1 MLVVVG
7 LAVDT
12 VHYRAPVAQDS
23 CGYLNKVILPV
34 LRRTIG
40 SVVRCS
46 LTEPFIKTTKVRPK
60 PCLKSDFFCA
70 CSEMWCGE
78 FAGST
83 YILHFLELFAKQLA
97 NGSLNNVS
105 PKKKAV
111 CPVVNVGREPMQPHK
126 GTLRRNDMALAIPT
140 SSAALQASASASTA
154 SAEMEAAMTR
164 ISTGKRIN
172 SSADDAAGTAIVS
185 RLTAEIATTEQ
196 SIRNALDGQALIDT
210 SEGAHKEIEN
220 ILQRMRE
227 IAVQS
232 ANDTNN
238 TQDRANLSEEMRNLS
253 EEVDRI
259 ATVTTWAGSNLL
271 AETAS
276 FSFEVGSATGDANT
290 ISFDIKSMK
299 ASELNIQPVD
309 IGVDT
314 MENSLAA
321 IDNLDAAIAAVNTQR
336 SNLGA
341 TSNRLSYTISNLTNI
356 STNLETAK
364 GTIEDADYAL
374 ETTNLARAQILK
386 QASTAMLAQANA
398 DQESVLSLLRG

>member
-1 MLVVVG
+1 M
-7 LAVDT
+7 A
-12 VHYRAPVAQDS
+12 S
-23 CGYLNKVILPV
+23 FIL
-34 LRRTIG
+34 I
-40 SVVRCS
+40 
-46 LTEPFIKTTKVRPK
+46 
-60 PCLKSDFFCA
+60 
-70 CSEMWCGE
+70 
-78 FAGST
+78 
-83 YILHFLELFAKQLA
+83 
-97 NGSLNNVS
+97 
-105 PKKKAV
+105 
-111 CPVVNVGREPMQPHK
+111 
-126 GTLRRNDMALAIPT
+126 
-140 SSAALQASASASTA
+140 SSAAMQASASASKA
-154 SAEMEAAMTR
+154 SADMEGAMTR

-172 SSADDAAGTAIVS
+172 SSADDPAGTASVS
-185 RLTAEIATTEQ
+185 RLTAAIATTDKA
-196 SIRNALDGQALIDT
+196 IRNALDGQAFIDT

-356 STNLETAK
+356 STNLESAK